1 MPSTRLKAYL
11 DENDIKYLSILHSM
25 AFTATDIAHSAHI
38 PSRNIAKTVIININ
52 NKLAMAVVPAN
63 FKVNLLLLADALQ
76 TENITLA
83 SEQEFT
89 RHFADCEVG
98 AMPPF
103 GILYNMDVY
112 VAEALT
118 ENEHIIFNAG
128 SHQELIQMDYKDY
141 ENLVNPKFIMLQ
153 HG

>member
-1 MPSTRLKAYL
+1 MPAKRLKSFL
-11 DENDIKYLSILHSM
+11 DENDIKYLSIQHSM
-25 AFTATDIAHSAHI
+25 AFTATDIAHTAHI
-38 PSRNIAKTVIININ
+38 RSKNMAKTVIIKIN
-52 NKLAMAVVPAN
+52 DKLAMAVVPAN
-63 FKVNLLLLADALQ
+63 FKVNLRQLAEAMQDARV
-76 TENITLA
+76 ELA
-83 SEQEFT
+83 SEAEFT

-103 GILYNMDVY
+103 GNLYNMDVY

-128 SHQELIQMDYKDY
+128 SHMELIEMDYKDF
-141 ENLVNPKFIMLQ
+141 ENLVNPKFVLLN

>member
-1 MPSTRLKAYL
+1 MPSTRLKTFL
-11 DENDIKYLSILHSM
+11 DENNIKYISIMHSM

-38 PSRNIAKTVIININ
+38 RSQQMAKTVIIKIK

-63 FKVNLLLLADALQ
+63 YKVNLLLLADALQ
-76 TENITLA
+76 IEEVSLATEL
-83 SEQEFT
+83 EFT
-89 RHFADCEVG
+89 RHFTDCEVG

-103 GILYNMDVY
+103 GVLYNMDVY

-118 ENEHIIFNAG
+118 ENQQIIFNAG
-128 SHQELIQMDYKDY
+128 SHQELIQMDYRDF
-141 ENLVNPKFIMLQ
+141 EALVKPKFIMLN